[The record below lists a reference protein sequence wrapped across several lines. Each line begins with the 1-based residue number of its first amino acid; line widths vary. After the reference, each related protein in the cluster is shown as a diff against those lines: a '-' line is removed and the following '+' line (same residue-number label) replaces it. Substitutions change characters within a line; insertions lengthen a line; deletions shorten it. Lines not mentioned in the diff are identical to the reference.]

1 VYNLQT
7 ENLITNVMIQEQFTP
22 LVGLNF
28 AWKNGITT
36 TVDFKRSRSLALNIG
51 AMQLAEARNTEL
63 SINLSYRKDGL
74 LPSFS
79 LFGKERQLKNTIT
92 FRFETTVRS
101 IRMANRKLDSL
112 GPHAEAV
119 MSFIM
124 LSVIDDKWKDHL
136 FDLDALKASIS
147 FRGWGQ
153 KDPLVEYKKE
163 AYDQFV
169 DLMKDIRKTLAS
181 LYFRAQVGA
190 PQPQQQPA
198 SQPPRLPASHQ
209 LSAEVTS
216 LAAPA
221 LEKTSAFRVW

>member
-1 VYNLQT
+1 LVTVYNLQT

-63 SINLSYRKDGL
+63 AINLSYRKDGL

-112 GPHAEAV
+112 EPPLPTGGNLNLVLKPGIDYQISTQITARAYVEHNRNTPV
-119 MSFIM
+119 ISTSFPT
-124 LSVIDDKWKDHL
+124 
-136 FDLDALKASIS
+136 S
-147 FRGWGQ
+147 FTAIGVQ
-153 KDPLVEYKKE
+153 I
-163 AYDQFV
+163 QFN
-169 DLMKDIRKTLAS
+169 L
-181 LYFRAQVGA
+181 
-190 PQPQQQPA
+190 
-198 SQPPRLPASHQ
+198 
-209 LSAEVTS
+209 TS
-216 LAAPA
+216 L
-221 LEKTSAFRVW
+221 